1 MDKMTIAETI
11 RILCTREKISISALG
26 EKIGKKPANMLNQL
40 ARDDFRMSDIEN
52 MAAALGYRFTWNF
65 EKIDEKTGSNSDT

>member
-1 MDKMTIAETI
+1 MEKMTIAETI
-11 RILCTREKISISALG
+11 RLLCTREKISISALG

-40 ARDDFRMSDIEN
+40 KRDDFRMSDIEE

-65 EKIDEKTGSNSDT
+65 EKIENQENT